1 MATPSKLELSMR
13 TRSLRAIQTELEFLD
28 SVGLI
33 TPAQMNSILPP
44 LKAIVEAHATEAERV
59 SPASRQLSQP
69 EPVQPTPAQAQPQ
82 APYAPSYTPPVAQV
96 SNMSMNE
103 KAAPRSQ
110 YTSPVPQAPPAY
122 AQTPPVR
129 MATAQY
135 TYSPADEGDLGF
147 EPQHRIQ
154 ITQELNKDWW
164 RGRNTNTG
172 QEGIFPSSFVTE
184 DSAKAPVHVPPPTN
198 YGNMPLQVSQSGQP
212 ANPANP
218 EDPKQNKLEE
228 GGKKFGKKLGNAAI
242 FGAGATMGSNLVNS
256 IF

>member
-1 MATPSKLELSMR
+1 MHAKGQLTL
-13 TRSLRAIQTELEFLD
+13 QELEFLD

-44 LKAIVEAHATEAERV
+44 LKAIVDTHATEAERAA
-59 SPASRQLSQP
+59 PASRQLAQ
-69 EPVQPTPAQAQPQ
+69 EPVNPVPAQTQPP
-82 APYAPSYTPPVAQV
+82 APYAPSYTPPASQM
-96 SNMSMNE
+96 SHMSMNE

-184 DSAKAPVHVPPPTN
+184 DSAKAAPVHVPPPTN
-198 YGNMPLQVSQSGQP
+198 YGNMPLAVSQGGQPAP